1 MYITA
6 MFVILEVMFD
16 FIIHRLLRIPYRLH
30 TFSSRRVKKPIATV
44 VFLHGIGNS
53 QESWRDVY
61 KKLPH
66 NVEVIG
72 LDLLGFGKSA
82 KPSWVTY
89 NAKTQAKAVL
99 ATLLR
104 YGINHRVIIVGHSMG
119 AIVAVEVARR
129 APFLVSSLILCSPPF
144 YTATETKKR
153 LFPSTDT
160 LLKDMY
166 RTIQKQPNAFVQL
179 AQIAKKAGVL
189 NTSSD
194 ISSDTISA
202 YLSALEAS
210 IINQTSIDDIQRLR
224 MPIVILYGALDG
236 LVVPTNL
243 KALAKANDAITARS
257 VLAGHEITGLF
268 VGAVV
273 KEINKTLE
281 QAR

>member
-1 MYITA
+1 
-6 MFVILEVMFD
+6 MFD
-16 FIIHRLLRIPYRLH
+16 FIIHRLLRFPYRLH
-30 TFSSRRVKKPIATV
+30 TFSSRRVKRPVATI

-53 QESWRDVY
+53 QDSWRDVY

-82 KPSWVTY
+82 KPTWVTY

-104 YGINHRVIIVGHSMG
+104 YGIKRRVIIVGHSMG

-144 YTATETKKR
+144 YTAEEAKKR

-166 RTIQKQPNAFVQL
+166 RTIQNQPDAFVQL

-189 NTSSD
+189 NVSAD
-194 ISSDTISA
+194 ISADTITT

-210 IINQTSIDDIQRLR
+210 IINQTSINDVQRLR
-224 MPIVILYGALDG
+224 MPITMLYGAFDG
-236 LVVPTNL
+236 LVVSTNL
-243 KALAKANDAITARS
+243 KALAKTNDAITARS

-281 QAR
+281 QTR

>member
-1 MYITA
+1 MYITH
-6 MFVILEVMFD
+6 MFVILKAMFD

-30 TFSSRRVKKPIATV
+30 TFSSRRVKRPIATI

-53 QESWRDVY
+53 QDSWGDVY

-66 NVEVIG
+66 NVEIIG

-82 KPSWVTY
+82 KPTWVTY

-104 YGINHRVIIVGHSMG
+104 YGIKRRVIIVGHSMG

-144 YTATETKKR
+144 YTASETKKR

-160 LLKDMY
+160 ILRDMY
-166 RTIQKQPNAFVQL
+166 RTIQKQPDAFIQL
-179 AQIAKKAGVL
+179 AQIAKKAGML
-189 NTSSD
+189 NVSAN
-194 ISSDTISA
+194 ISNETITT
-202 YLSALEAS
+202 YFSALEAS
-210 IINQTSIDDIQRLR
+210 IINQTSLDDVQRLR
-224 MPIVILYGALDG
+224 MPITVLYGAFDG

-243 KALAKANDAITARS
+243 RSLAKANSAITARS

-273 KEINKTLE
+273 KQINKE
-281 QAR
+281 IQD

>member
-1 MYITA
+1 
-6 MFVILEVMFD
+6 MFVILKAMFD
-16 FIIHRLLRIPYRLH
+16 FIIHRLLRFPYRLH
-30 TFSSRRVKKPIATV
+30 TFSSRRVKRPVATI

-53 QESWRDVY
+53 QDSWRDVY

-82 KPSWVTY
+82 KPTSATY
-89 NAKTQAKAVL
+89 NAKTHAKAAL

-104 YGINHRVIIVGHSMG
+104 YGIKRRVIIVGHSMG

-144 YTATETKKR
+144 YTASETKKR

-160 LLKDMY
+160 ILRDMY
-166 RTIQKQPNAFVQL
+166 RTIQKQPDAFIQL
-179 AQIAKKAGVL
+179 AQVAKKAGVL
-189 NTSSD
+189 N
-194 ISSDTISA
+194 ISANISTETIST
-202 YLSALEAS
+202 YFSALEAS
-210 IINQTSIDDIQRLR
+210 IINQTSLDDLQRLR
-224 MPIVILYGALDG
+224 MPITILYGAFDG
-236 LVVPTNL
+236 LVVSANL
-243 KALAKANDAITARS
+243 RSLAKANDAITARS

-273 KEINKTLE
+273 KQINKE
-281 QAR
+281 IQN

>member
-1 MYITA
+1 MYITH
-6 MFVILEVMFD
+6 MFVILKAMFD
-16 FIIHRLLRIPYRLH
+16 FIIHRLLRFPYRLH
-30 TFSSRRVKKPIATV
+30 TFSSRRVKRPIATI

-82 KPSWVTY
+82 KPTWVTY
-89 NAKTQAKAVL
+89 NAKTQAKAVF

-104 YGINHRVIIVGHSMG
+104 YGIKRRVIIVGHSMG

-144 YTATETKKR
+144 YTASETKKR

-160 LLKDMY
+160 ILKDMY
-166 RTIQKQPNAFVQL
+166 RTIQKQPDAFIQL
-179 AQIAKKAGVL
+179 AQVAKKAGVL
-189 NTSSD
+189 NVSAN
-194 ISSDTISA
+194 ISSETIST
-202 YLSALEAS
+202 YFSALEAS
-210 IINQTSIDDIQRLR
+210 IINQTSLDDVQRLR
-224 MPIVILYGALDG
+224 MPITILYGAFDG
-236 LVVPTNL
+236 LVVSANL
-243 KALAKANDAITARS
+243 RSLAKANDAITARS

-273 KEINKTLE
+273 KQINKE
-281 QAR
+281 IQN

>member
-1 MYITA
+1 
-6 MFVILEVMFD
+6 MFVILKAMFD
-16 FIIHRLLRIPYRLH
+16 FIIHRLLRFPYRLH
-30 TFSSRRVKKPIATV
+30 TFSSRRVKRPVATI

-53 QESWRDVY
+53 QDSWRDVY

-82 KPSWVTY
+82 KPTWVTY

-104 YGINHRVIIVGHSMG
+104 YGIKRRVIIVGHSMG

-144 YTATETKKR
+144 YTASETKKR

-160 LLKDMY
+160 ILRDMY
-166 RTIQKQPNAFVQL
+166 RTIQKQPDAFIQL
-179 AQIAKKAGVL
+179 AQVAKKAGVL
-189 NTSSD
+189 N
-194 ISSDTISA
+194 ISANISTETIST
-202 YLSALEAS
+202 YFSALEAS
-210 IINQTSIDDIQRLR
+210 IINQTSLDDLQRLR
-224 MPIVILYGALDG
+224 MPITILYGAFDG
-236 LVVPTNL
+236 LVVSANL
-243 KALAKANDAITARS
+243 RSLAKANDAITARS

-273 KEINKTLE
+273 KQINKE
-281 QAR
+281 IQN